1 MHRVL
6 FSLIATS
13 FMAVPAHA
21 LTAKQTVEKEVVV
34 RNADGTE
41 TSSRVPADIVIPGER
56 VVYTVNI
63 TNDQAQPAQNFVMT
77 QPVPSEVLY
86 IEGSAEKAGAE
97 LSVSTDGG
105 NSFTSRGAATVLKN
119 GERVRATASDITHL
133 RWKMVTPLA
142 PGGNDSVA
150 YKAVLK

>member
-1 MHRVL
+1 MRKL
-6 FSLIATS
+6 LLGLLATTFIAL
-13 FMAVPAHA
+13 PAHA

-41 TSSRVPADIVIPGER
+41 SASRMPADVVVPGER
-56 VVYTVNI
+56 VVYTVSF
-63 TNDQAQPAQNFVMT
+63 TNDDVQPAQNFVMT
-77 QPVPSEVLY
+77 QPVPEEVTY
-86 IEGSAEKAGAE
+86 IEGSAEKPGAE

-105 NSFTSRGAATVLKN
+105 NSFSPRGAATVLRD

-133 RWKMVTPLA
+133 RWKIVTPLA